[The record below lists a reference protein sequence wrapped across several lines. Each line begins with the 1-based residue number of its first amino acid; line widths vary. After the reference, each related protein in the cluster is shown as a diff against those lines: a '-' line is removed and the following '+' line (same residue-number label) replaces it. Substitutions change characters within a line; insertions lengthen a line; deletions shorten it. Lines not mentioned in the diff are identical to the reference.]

1 MITLKLIFLIQ
12 TYNHNLF
19 NYQFHEQLL
28 PQSDKMRRLFFLAF
42 TKLTKAPE
50 TINLLA
56 DLLPFS
62 VFQLIAQ
69 VVDGDLFAL
78 TNIPASVYHHY
89 VTEKEAHCVRHARMI
104 KVRRQTP

>member
-1 MITLKLIFLIQ
+1 MQTHNHKL
-12 TYNHNLF
+12 Y

-28 PQSDKMRRLFFLAF
+28 PQSGKARHLFFLAF
-42 TKLTKAPE
+42 TKLAKAPE

-69 VVDGDLFAL
+69 VVDGDLFTL
-78 TNIPASVYHHY
+78 KNIPASVYQHY

-104 KVRRQTP
+104 KVRRHTP